1 LAHCSTLEAYLHLHV
16 RINLEGLLSRVDSS
30 TMAASVEARVPFT
43 DHRLVEWAFQIPDS
57 WKIALRGETPA
68 PREIA
73 RDWLGNGRI
82 NGKRIL
88 REAFQGT
95 VPDAVYKRPKM
106 SFPSPFV
113 ESLNGVWKPQVES
126 LLHESTFLKDH
137 LAMPAHLL
145 FGEGIALWLWVNIA
159 LWAEIWQVE

>member
-1 LAHCSTLEAYLHLHV
+1 
-16 RINLEGLLSRVDSS
+16 
-30 TMAASVEARVPFT
+30 
-43 DHRLVEWAFQIPDS
+43 
-57 WKIALRGETPA
+57 
-68 PREIA
+68 
-73 RDWLGNGRI
+73 
-82 NGKRIL
+82 
-88 REAFQGT
+88 